1 MATSDKN
8 GNNTWLKELRKE
20 KIKQRNLVSDEQIN
34 IAILKMRKGCEYYYN
49 KKIWYVLKRGNY
61 GTLSKSMLCTHIL
74 KY

>member
-34 IAILKMRKGCEYYYN
+34 IATLEMRKQQQPSLL
-49 KKIWYVLKRGNY
+49 VP
-61 GTLSKSMLCTHIL
+61 SKLG
-74 KY
+74 